1 MLIPV
6 SVERFPICEVRCRCP
21 TMYRCI
27 VFLPAQMRTI
37 FRLNTVVPPSF
48 PTSLLPWFLNY
59 DWQGGFVFP
68 QLTLWKMAVSNSTK
82 TTNGRKWRNSVF
94 KICLAWLWR
103 CIKRLPDVQS
113 YALWYSLSD
122 VVDIYIYASP
132 GLHAYLFVQ
141 NLWVNADFLT

>member
-27 VFLPAQMRTI
+27 VFLSAQMRTI

-48 PTSLLPWFLNY
+48 PTSLLPRFLNY

-68 QLTLWKMAVSNSTK
+68 QLTLLWKMAVSNSQKRQTPGSGEILFSK
-82 TTNGRKWRNSVF
+82 YVWFDLDVTFNDYSMSSHMHLNILFQRLLIYTWQPWPLCLFICSKF
-94 KICLAWLWR
+94 K
-103 CIKRLPDVQS
+103 S
-113 YALWYSLSD
+113 YCW
-122 VVDIYIYASP
+122 
-132 GLHAYLFVQ
+132 F
-141 NLWVNADFLT
+141 